1 MPMLAIVV
9 DIPAIKG
16 KAPQTPQPIE
26 PKKNNFQNSLFNWF
40 LFFKISLK
48 KKGNKIINT
57 VSHLQKAREIGGTYS
72 TPPLATIMLVAIK
85 IGWTKSK
92 I

>member
-1 MPMLAIVV
+1 MFAIVV

-16 KAPQTPQPIE
+16 NAPQTPHPMA
-26 PKKNNFQNSLFNWF
+26 PKKNNFQNSLLNCF
-40 LFFKISLK
+40 LLFKISLK

-72 TPPLATIMLVAIK
+72 TPPLATIILVAIK
-85 IGWTKSK
+85 IG
-92 I
+92 